1 MISECNCCKNK
12 TEDLSP
18 DLEDGNC
25 ICTECNCHYFRRFGN
40 LEKSEELLNKKIDNE
55 WLQNYL
61 RNYGMV
67 ILGTSTVLYG
77 IYIFCCEKHFYL
89 SR

>member
-12 TEDLSP
+12 NENPDLSP

-25 ICTECNCHYFRRFGN
+25 ICTECNCHYFRRN
-40 LEKSEELLNKKIDNE
+40 IEKLEEDPKSK
-55 WLQNYL
+55 WLQNHL

-67 ILGTSTVLYG
+67 ILGTSTFLYG
-77 IYIFCCEKHFYL
+77 IYIFCCEKHFFV
-89 SR
+89 

>member
-12 TEDLSP
+12 DLSP

-25 ICTECNCHYFRRFGN
+25 ICTDCNCHYFRRNLN
-40 LEKSEELLNKKIDNE
+40 LEEEEPK
-55 WLQNYL
+55 WLQNHL

-67 ILGTSTVLYG
+67 ILGTSTILYG
-77 IYIFCCEKHFYL
+77 IYLLCCEKHL
-89 SR
+89 SYFFV

>member
-12 TEDLSP
+12 NKNENP

-25 ICTECNCHYFRRFGN
+25 ICTECNCHYFRRN
-40 LEKSEELLNKKIDNE
+40 LEKLEEEEPK
-55 WLQNYL
+55 WLQNHL

-67 ILGTSTVLYG
+67 ILGTSTILYG
-77 IYIFCCEKHFYL
+77 IYIFCCEKHL
-89 SR
+89 SYFFV

>member
-12 TEDLSP
+12 NENPEL

-25 ICTECNCHYFRRFGN
+25 ICTECNCHYFRRF
-40 LEKSEELLNKKIDNE
+40 EKSEVDNK
-55 WLQNYL
+55 WLQNHL

-67 ILGTSTVLYG
+67 ILGTSTLLYG
-77 IYIFCCEKHFYL
+77 IYIFCCEKHL
-89 SR
+89 SYFFV